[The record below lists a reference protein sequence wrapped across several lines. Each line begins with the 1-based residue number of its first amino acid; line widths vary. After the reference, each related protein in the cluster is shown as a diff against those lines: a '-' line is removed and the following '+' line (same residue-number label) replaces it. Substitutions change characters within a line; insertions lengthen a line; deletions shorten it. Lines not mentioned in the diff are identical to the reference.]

1 MDIHNPNIPPQVPQR
16 GQTNEEYA
24 ILDDMARRKRKK
36 RSLLRIL
43 IVLIVLGA
51 LGYGGY
57 WFAVQQGWL
66 LPPIPTRPPTAEE
79 RARMEQVE
87 DVASQQA
94 PDAVPGAGVRPRG
107 TLPPQTVPPAT
118 GTSTETGEA
127 TDEPTEDGTTSADAQ
142 TTPVDLEP

>member
-1 MDIHNPNIPPQVPQR
+1 MKPGYIPPQVPQPEHVA
-16 GQTNEEYA
+16 EEYA
-24 ILDDMARRKRKK
+24 ILEDMARRKKRK
-36 RSLLRIL
+36 RSVLRIL
-43 IVLIVLGA
+43 GVLVVLAA

-87 DVASQQA
+87 EVASQQA

-107 TLPPQTVPPAT
+107 TLPPQTPPV
-118 GTSTETGEA
+118 TSTENTEEA
-127 TDEPTEDGTTSADAQ
+127 VDEEAEDGTTSAD
-142 TTPVDLEP
+142 TDPEPQELP